1 VDRATSVSDRAQPR
15 RIVILTSSELR
26 HDFFRKAMAL
36 APGIEVLRTYREG
49 VGTLRATIDATRPG
63 AELQARHLAL
73 REQSEQDF
81 FGPFVALTP
90 DHSHPVSVP
99 RGAVNSPAVFEDI
112 QGLAPDLVVAYG
124 PSLIRDPLLS
134 AYAGRFLNVHL
145 GLSPYYRGSGTNFWP
160 LVNGEPEYVG
170 ATFMHLDAGVDT
182 GPILHQLRARVF
194 PGDTPHQIGNR
205 LIGDMTVVYAEVVR
219 RAHELGPGSR
229 LPEPA
234 AARVYRR
241 RDFGPEAV
249 EALYANF
256 GAGLVDCY
264 LAERAARSARV
275 PIHEHPLLRAG
286 IP

>member
-1 VDRATSVSDRAQPR
+1 MGDRPPAR

-26 HDFFRKAMAL
+26 HDFFRKAVAL

-49 VGTLRATIDATRPG
+49 LERTLRTTIDPARPG

-73 REQSEQDF
+73 REQSERDF

-90 DHSHPVSVP
+90 DHSRPLSVP
-99 RGAVNSPAVFEDI
+99 RGAINDPAVGEDI
-112 QGLAPDLVVAYG
+112 RRLGPDLLVAYG
-124 PSLIRDPLLS
+124 PSLVRDPLLT

-194 PGDTPHQIGNR
+194 PDDTPHQIGNR
-205 LIGDMTVVYAEVVR
+205 LIGDMTAVYVQVIRHAEG
-219 RAHELGPGSR
+219 LGPGIR
-229 LPEPA
+229 PPTPPG
-234 AARVYRR
+234 ARVYRS
-241 RDFGPEAV
+241 RDFTPEAV
-249 EALYANF
+249 ETLYANF
-256 GAGLVDCY
+256 RAGLVARY
-264 LAERAARSARV
+264 LAEREARTARV
-275 PIHEHPLLRAG
+275 PIHEHLGLRGGA
-286 IP
+286 P